1 MNWIEN
7 NKTLTLNAPIWEFSI
22 REKGIMFELYA
33 NDKFIEENSDKE
45 WLKFQAET
53 ILLRTNKELTNFIKN
68 RGY

>member
-7 NKTLTLNAPIWEFSI
+7 NKTLILKSPIWEFSI
-22 REKGIMFELYA
+22 REKSRMFELYA
-33 NDKFIEENSDKE
+33 NDKFIEENPDKE